1 MSEALLPSRSSL
13 RLRYLRVMLFA
24 SRTALGVLWWDVF
37 LRRVGLRRLARRT
50 AAGRYGRTAR
60 RYRQL
65 AVAPG
70 GLWIKVGQFLSSRVD
85 VLPGFITDELAGL
98 QDEVPTEPPAHM

>member
-1 MSEALLPSRSSL
+1 MSKAILPSPSSL
-13 RLRYLRVMLFA
+13 RLRYWRVMLFA

-37 LRRVGLRRLARRT
+37 LRQIGLRRLARRS
-50 AAGRYGRTAR
+50 AAGRYARVAR

-65 AVAPG
+65 AVSLG

-85 VLPGFITDELAGL
+85 VLPKFITDELAGL
-98 QDEVPTEPPAHM
+98 QDEVPTEPSD

>member
-1 MSEALLPSRSSL
+1 MSQPPIPSRSSL
-13 RLRYLRVMLFA
+13 RLRYWRVMLFA
-24 SRTALGVLWWDVF
+24 SRTAIGVLWWDVL
-37 LRRVGLRRLARRT
+37 LRRIGLRRLARPTSPR
-50 AAGRYGRTAR
+50 RYGRVAR

-65 AVAPG
+65 AVSLG

-98 QDEVPTEPPAHM
+98 QDEVRSEERR